1 MKRILLTLLLVL
13 IPLQLGFLY
22 LKNPS
27 EQSGIVAGI
36 KSRSANEIIN
46 SAYIGE
52 FRFSLFGYTSPFALV
67 TFEGMGIFDQTTA
80 DDKGYFVFNNRFSP
94 FSKREACLS
103 SKDQFGRLSSPVCLP
118 PFPVNYNISIGPVI
132 MPPTV
137 SLDKKDYFMGDEVML
152 SGQAVPNT
160 DVKLSVFGDDKNKL
174 EALNYKSQI
183 SAKRFK
189 FKILNLFG
197 TWDLGFRISDFSLV
211 KSVEAFTFPE
221 LTTRSD
227 DKGNFS
233 INLPSSTPNK
243 FRLFGQTDFLKSLSS
258 NSVKLS
264 LDILPIWMIIV
275 KFFLF
280 LFSLIKP
287 RLLEIL
293 ILAEIIYIIYVIK
306 SHIQNKAIILY
317 ERHLPAIEESHLPT
331 LDNKQDTITKYSKQ
345 SASWRTNYQ

>member
-1 MKRILLTLLLVL
+1 MKRLLLTFLLVL

-22 LKNPS
+22 LKNPLES
-27 EQSGIVAGI
+27 SGTVAGI
-36 KSRSANEIIN
+36 KSQSVDIIN

-52 FRFSLFGYTSPFALV
+52 FRFSLFGYTSPYAMV

-80 DDKGYFVFNNRFSP
+80 NNKGYFEFNNRFSP

-118 PFPVNYNISIGPVI
+118 PFPINYNISIGPVI

-137 SLDKKDYFMGDEVML
+137 SLDKKDYFMGDQVML

-160 DVKLSVFGDDKNKL
+160 DVKLSVFGEDGKMNELIAKENVIPAEAGIQTNYRLDPLLQGDDKSN
-174 EALNYKSQI
+174 I
-183 SAKRFK
+183 FFFIRP
-189 FKILNLFG
+189 
-197 TWDLGFRISDFSLV
+197 
-211 KSVEAFTFPE
+211 VEAFTFPE
-221 LTTRSD
+221 LTAKSD

-243 FRLFGQTDFLKSLSS
+243 FRLFGQTNFKKSISS

-264 LDILPIWMIIV
+264 LDILPVWMIVV

-280 LFSLIKP
+280 LFSLIRP
-287 RLLEIL
+287 RLLETVIIL
-293 ILAEIIYIIYVIK
+293 EIIYILYILK
-306 SHIQNKAIILY
+306 SHFFEEKEIVLY
-317 ERHLPAIEESHLPT
+317 QSHLPVIEQSNLPEIEESYLPM
-331 LDNKQDTITKYSKQ
+331 KK
-345 SASWRTNYQ
+345 

>member
-1 MKRILLTLLLVL
+1 MKHLLLTVLLIL
-13 IPLQLGFLY
+13 IPLQLGYLY

-27 EQSGIVAGI
+27 EQPGIVAGI
-36 KSRSANEIIN
+36 KSQSTNIEN
-46 SAYIGE
+46 SVSIGE
-52 FRFSLFGYTSPFALV
+52 FKFSLFGYTSPFALV

-80 DDKGYFVFNNRFSP
+80 DGEGYFQFNNRFSP

-118 PFPVNYNISIGPVI
+118 PFPVDYNVSIGPVI

-137 SLDKKDYFMGDEVML
+137 SLDKKDYFMGDQVML

-160 DVKLSVFGDDKNKL
+160 EVKLSVFGDNKNKF
-174 EALNYKSQI
+174 EARSTKIETNSN
-183 SAKRFK
+183 
-189 FKILNLFG
+189 FKIRILKIISDF
-197 TWDLGFRISDFSLV
+197 GFRISSFAFI
-211 KSVEAFTFPE
+211 KPVEAFTFPE
-221 LTTRSD
+221 LTAKSD

-233 INLPSSTPNK
+233 VNLPSSNPEK
-243 FRLFGQTDFLKSLSS
+243 FRLFAQTDFKKSISP

-264 LDILPIWMIIV
+264 LDILPVWMIIV

-293 ILAEIIYIIYVIK
+293 IIAEIIYIIYVIK
-306 SHIQNKAIILY
+306 GHIQGKAIILK
-317 ERHLPAIEESHLPT
+317 ERFPLIESRFT
-331 LDNKQDTITKYSKQ
+331 
-345 SASWRTNYQ
+345 

>member
-1 MKRILLTLLLVL
+1 MKRILLTFLLVL

-22 LKNPS
+22 LKNPLES
-27 EQSGIVAGI
+27 SGTVAGI
-36 KSRSANEIIN
+36 KSQSVDIIN

-52 FRFSLFGYTSPFALV
+52 FRFSLFGYTSPYAMV

-80 DDKGYFVFNNRFSP
+80 NNKGYFEFNNRFSP

-118 PFPVNYNISIGPVI
+118 PFPINYNISIGPVI

-137 SLDKKDYFMGDEVML
+137 SLDKKDYFMGDQVML

-160 DVKLSVFGDDKNKL
+160 DVKLSVFGEDGKMNELIAKENVIPAEAGIQTNYRLDPLLQGDDKSN
-174 EALNYKSQI
+174 I
-183 SAKRFK
+183 FFFIRP
-189 FKILNLFG
+189 
-197 TWDLGFRISDFSLV
+197 
-211 KSVEAFTFPE
+211 VEAFTFPE
-221 LTTRSD
+221 LTAKSD

-243 FRLFGQTDFLKSLSS
+243 FRLFGQTNFKKSISS

-264 LDILPIWMIIV
+264 LDILPVWMIVV

-280 LFSLIKP
+280 LFSLIRP
-287 RLLEIL
+287 RLLETVIIL
-293 ILAEIIYIIYVIK
+293 EIIYILYILK
-306 SHIQNKAIILY
+306 SHFFEEKEIVLY
-317 ERHLPAIEESHLPT
+317 QSHLPVIEQSNLPEIEESYLPM
-331 LDNKQDTITKYSKQ
+331 KK
-345 SASWRTNYQ
+345 

>member
-1 MKRILLTLLLVL
+1 MKHLLLTVLLIL

-22 LKNPS
+22 LKNPP
-27 EQSGIVAGI
+27 EMSGIVAGI
-36 KSRSANEIIN
+36 KSQSTNIEN
-46 SAYIGE
+46 SVSIGE
-52 FRFSLFGYTSPFALV
+52 FKFSLFGYTSPFALV

-80 DDKGYFVFNNRFSP
+80 DGKGYFQFNNRFSP

-118 PFPVNYNISIGPVI
+118 PFPVDYNVSIGPVI

-137 SLDKKDYFMGDEVML
+137 SLDKKDYFMGDQVML

-160 DVKLSVFGDDKNKL
+160 EVKLSVFGDNKNKF
-174 EALNYKSQI
+174 EARSTKIETNSN
-183 SAKRFK
+183 
-189 FKILNLFG
+189 FKIRILKIISDF
-197 TWDLGFRISDFSLV
+197 GFRISSFAFI
-211 KSVEAFTFPE
+211 KPVEAFTFPE
-221 LTTRSD
+221 LTAKSD

-233 INLPSSTPNK
+233 VNLPSSNPEK
-243 FRLFGQTDFLKSLSS
+243 FRLFAQTDFKKSISP

-264 LDILPIWMIIV
+264 LDILPVWMIIV

-293 ILAEIIYIIYVIK
+293 IIAEIIYIIYVIK
-306 SHIQNKAIILY
+306 GHIQGKAIILK
-317 ERHLPAIEESHLPT
+317 ERFPLIESRFT
-331 LDNKQDTITKYSKQ
+331 
-345 SASWRTNYQ
+345 

>member
-1 MKRILLTLLLVL
+1 MKRLLITFLLII
-13 IPLQLGFLY
+13 IPLQIGFLY
-22 LKNPS
+22 LNNTS
-27 EQSGIVAGI
+27 EQPGIVAGI
-36 KSRSANEIIN
+36 KSRSSDGIIN

-52 FRFSLFGYTSPFALV
+52 FRFNLFGYTSPFALV

-80 DDKGYFVFNNRFSP
+80 NDIGYFSFNNRFSP
-94 FSKREACLS
+94 FSKREACLTAI
-103 SKDQFGRLSSPVCLP
+103 DQLGRLSAPVCLP
-118 PFPVNYNISIGPVI
+118 PFPVDYNVSIGPVI

-137 SLDKKDYFMGDEVML
+137 SLDKKDYFMGDQVML

-160 DVKLSVFGDDKNKL
+160 DVKLSVFGDTGKTSKL
-174 EALNYKSQI
+174 ALIKP
-183 SAKRFK
+183 
-189 FKILNLFG
+189 
-197 TWDLGFRISDFSLV
+197 
-211 KSVEAFTFPE
+211 VEAFTFPQ
-221 LTTRSD
+221 LTAKSD

-243 FRLFGQTDFLKSLSS
+243 FRLFGQTDYLKSVSS

-264 LDILPIWMIIV
+264 LDILPVWMIIV

-306 SHIQNKAIILY
+306 SHIQSKAIVLY
-317 ERHLPAIEESHLPT
+317 ERHLPAIEESHLPEIEENH
-331 LDNKQDTITKYSKQ
+331 LPIKS
-345 SASWRTNYQ
+345 

>member
-1 MKRILLTLLLVL
+1 MKRLLITFLLVI

-27 EQSGIVAGI
+27 EQPGIVAGI
-36 KSRSANEIIN
+36 KSVSTDNIVN

-52 FRFSLFGYTSPFALV
+52 FRFNLYGYASPFALV

-80 DDKGYFVFNNRFSP
+80 NDIGFFAFNNRFSP
-94 FSKREACLS
+94 FSKREACLTA
-103 SKDQFGRLSSPVCLP
+103 KDQLGRLSSPVCLP
-118 PFPVNYNISIGPVI
+118 PFPVNYNVSIGPVI

-137 SLDKKDYFMGDEVML
+137 SLDKKDYFMGDKVML

-160 DVKLSVFGDDKNKL
+160 DVKLSIFGDESKTSKL
-174 EALNYKSQI
+174 ALIKP
-183 SAKRFK
+183 
-189 FKILNLFG
+189 
-197 TWDLGFRISDFSLV
+197 
-211 KSVEAFTFPE
+211 VEAFTFPQ
-221 LTTRSD
+221 LTAKSD

-243 FRLFGQTDFLKSLSS
+243 FRLFGQTDFLKAVSS

-264 LDILPIWMIIV
+264 LDILPVWMIII

-306 SHIQNKAIILY
+306 SHIQSKAIVLY
-317 ERHLPAIEESHLPT
+317 ESRLPVIEESHLPDIEKNH
-331 LDNKQDTITKYSKQ
+331 LPIKS
-345 SASWRTNYQ
+345 